1 MSDKVRVVQAT
12 LTPSGYEKFLKVKQ
26 SLGVKFNS
34 TVICLLI
41 VNEYQKLVESGRDGK

>member
-1 MSDKVRVVQAT
+1 MSDKERVVQAT

-34 TVICLLI
+34 NVMRLLI
-41 VNEYQKLVESGRDGK
+41 VNEYQKLVDLCGDGK